1 MHHGEPEQMKYDAER
16 TRFLESI
23 GYRVIRY
30 WNSHTFESEDAIAQ
44 YILSLVRPPPP
55 TPPLVGGGE

>member
-1 MHHGEPEQMKYDAER
+1 MKYDAER

-23 GYRVIRY
+23 GYHMIRY

-44 YILSLVRPPPP
+44 YILSLVRPHPQ
-55 TPPLVGGGE
+55 PLPSLGEGSSGA